1 MVQVDGTWKF
11 DAEKLAKSMK
21 KTTNCYTNYTL
32 AYQMKMNASQKSD
45 IGHIKTLRSAVSD
58 FFHSNG
64 VSLTALA
71 LAKLTKWQ
79 KSRKRDDMAAKMR
92 DLNPVKFS
100 NARHALPYEAY
111 SKIVN
116 MMTN

>member
-1 MVQVDGTWKF
+1 MEIRCRKISKVH
-11 DAEKLAKSMK
+11 EKNDQLLYELHVGLP
-21 KTTNCYTNYTL
+21 NENEP
-32 AYQMKMNASQKSD
+32 SQKSD

-79 KSRKRDDMAAKMR
+79 KSHKRDDMAAKMR

>member
-1 MVQVDGTWKF
+1 
-11 DAEKLAKSMK
+11 
-21 KTTNCYTNYTL
+21 
-32 AYQMKMNASQKSD
+32 
-45 IGHIKTLRSAVSD
+45 
-58 FFHSNG
+58 
-64 VSLTALA
+64 
-71 LAKLTKWQ
+71 
-79 KSRKRDDMAAKMR
+79 MAAKMR